1 MLVLVVEQQPEER
14 GALGGAGGRLG
25 LEAAAEDLK
34 DLQRC
39 VAEGH
44 AAQMQRQHRDGLG
57 LVGILRRGSGGGRG
71 LGAAP
76 AVGGLLP
83 AEEEPLRHPSAAL
96 THLPHGTKPMS
107 KTFLVQICA
116 SRLDRVGLRQ
126 MRGRVYLGVSVD
138 GGP

>member
-1 MLVLVVEQQPEER
+1 VQTPFWPKLIVWAHLEDVLVLVVEQQPEER

-34 DLQRC
+34 DLQWC

-44 AAQMQRQHRDGLG
+44 STQMQRQHRDGLG
-57 LVGILRRGSGGGRG
+57 LVGPKILGCGSGGGRS

-96 THLPHGTKPMS
+96 THLPHVTKPTS
-107 KTFLVQICA
+107 KTSL
-116 SRLDRVGLRQ
+116 
-126 MRGRVYLGVSVD
+126 
-138 GGP
+138 